1 MDKEN
6 FGSTRG
12 KFQTVDT
19 EETEAEAFVPPNLP
33 VGINPDLE
41 LLNLLDEARGNLG
54 RLYSM
59 SEDLENPA
67 LYYGPAL
74 IQEAVSSS
82 RIEGT
87 RTTMEKV
94 FEKEI

>member
-1 MDKEN
+1 MEREN

-12 KFQTVDT
+12 RFESVET
-19 EETEAEAFVPPNLP
+19 EEAEAEAFVPPELP
-33 VGINPDLE
+33 VEIEPDME
-41 LLNLLDEARGNLG
+41 LLNLLDTARGNLG

-74 IQEAVSSS
+74 MQEAASSS
-82 RIEGT
+82 RI
-87 RTTMEKV
+87 
-94 FEKEI
+94 KEIIKGEKAEA